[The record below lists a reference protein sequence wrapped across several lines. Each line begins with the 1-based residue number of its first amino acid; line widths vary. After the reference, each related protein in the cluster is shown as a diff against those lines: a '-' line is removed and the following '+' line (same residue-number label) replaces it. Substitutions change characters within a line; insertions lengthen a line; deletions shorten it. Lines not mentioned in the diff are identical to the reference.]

1 MAVAA
6 ADAAAASSQSSLH
19 PLSQQPQTPS
29 NISTT
34 DLHTLQMAL
43 QQQQQHLQ
51 QQLQS
56 FLLLQTPTTT
66 QASAMI
72 AQSQV
77 QRAVVQASNQLRQL
91 QSQKHQQQNSRSIIS
106 DTPKSMPK
114 SPDFNGREDFLVKSN
129 GRPTSTQRPIT
140 TTTTSS
146 HSSSSPPPLTSLSPS
161 PFSPFSP
168 LRSMSPLLMQ
178 QQQQHQQHQQQQSL
192 VGRLDLPADENIDL
206 EELERFAKE
215 FKQRRIKLG

>member
-6 ADAAAASSQSSLH
+6 ADAAAASSQSSPLH
-19 PLSQQPQTPS
+19 PLPSQTPS

-43 QQQQQHLQ
+43 QQQQQTLQ

-56 FLLLQTPTTT
+56 FLLLQTPATT
-66 QASAMI
+66 QTSAMMV
-72 AQSQV
+72 QSQV

-91 QSQKHQQQNSRSIIS
+91 QSHKLQQQSNRMP
-106 DTPKSMPK
+106 DTPKSMPM
-114 SPDFNGREDFLVKSN
+114 SPDYSDRDDHFAKLNV
-129 GRPTSTQRPIT
+129 RPTSTQRPTT

-168 LRSMSPLLMQ
+168 LGNPRSMSPLMMQ
-178 QQQQHQQHQQQQSL
+178 QQQQQSL